1 MEQVIQHINGRTDV
15 YTVIEGFI
23 PAEYSIWNA
32 HLLIDSDG
40 NKYLKLYNRKTS
52 KDFTVDTSNLLA
64 LKLNPDLADKIDSLT
79 AGGRCPKEVKRHLK
93 CKNNYIR
100 NKAEQIKPYIEILY
114 NTVIK

>member
-1 MEQVIQHINGRTDV
+1 MEQVIDHINGRTDV

-52 KDFTVDTSNLLA
+52 KGFTVDNSNLLA
-64 LKLNPDLADKIDSLT
+64 LKLNPDLADKIDNLLI
-79 AGGRCPKEVKRHLK
+79 GGRCPKEVKRNLK
-93 CKNNYIR
+93 SKSNYIR
-100 NKAEQIKPYIEILY
+100 SRAEQIKPYIEILY
-114 NTVIK
+114 NTVIE